1 MEAELTPDQEAL
13 ARCAEFQAS
22 LERSRAPLAR
32 GEGRE
37 ITPESMRQLSAEV
50 RERGS
55 ARLIADLAND
65 RSWRRVGRQG

>member
-1 MEAELTPDQEAL
+1 MEAEFTPDQQAF
-13 ARCAEFQAS
+13 ARRAEFLAS
-22 LERSRAPLAR
+22 LERSRASLAR
-32 GEGRE
+32 GDGRE